1 MLTILGSIP
10 NIIGGEGIWPICEN
24 KKKIHFYNEKYIHM
38 SSENHIVIGYGDDLN
53 LLIVVFLFLRFPWL
67 VVLLNFV

>member
-1 MLTILGSIP
+1 
-10 NIIGGEGIWPICEN
+10 
-24 KKKIHFYNEKYIHM
+24 M
-38 SSENHIVIGYGDDLN
+38 SSENHIVIGYGDDLD